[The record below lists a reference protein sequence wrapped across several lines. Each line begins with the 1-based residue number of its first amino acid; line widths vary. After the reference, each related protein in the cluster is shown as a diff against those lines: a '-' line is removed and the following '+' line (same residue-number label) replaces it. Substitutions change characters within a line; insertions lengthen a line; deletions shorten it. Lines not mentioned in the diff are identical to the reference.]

1 MLPGRKYVQISL
13 PKLLDPR
20 SSGPHTPVKQVN
32 DDGRRLATSADED
45 LGTTEQG
52 DTETLDDQ
60 CHGPASEGD
69 IKNMP
74 LCELNQFQAT
84 SPTVTAADVSHM
96 EVWKGTWEDSRGLAL
111 YWAEGRCSPKPFD
124 FCTGSEA
131 RFKARAEAFKKLERS
146 YVLQC
151 CSDAEGVWNDIGA
164 PVSPRRPPM
173 PALYHLREFGGHVT
187 LPWIW
192 DCTSGE
198 DFVRNWEGTVKTED
212 FRDKLMRC
220 AYWWIRR
227 KVNG

>member
-1 MLPGRKYVQISL
+1 MLPGRNYVKSRL
-13 PKLLDPR
+13 PKLLDPS

-32 DDGRRLATSADED
+32 YEQ
-45 LGTTEQG
+45 GTTEQG
-52 DTETLDDQ
+52 DTDALDDQ
-60 CHGPASEGD
+60 CHGPAYEGD
-69 IKNMP
+69 IDNMP

-111 YWAEGRCSPKPFD
+111 YWAEGRCSPKPFA
-124 FCTGSEA
+124 FYLGTEA
-131 RFKARAEAFKKLERS
+131 RFKARAEAFKNLERS
-146 YVLQC
+146 YVLQR
-151 CSDAEGVWNDIGA
+151 CSDADGVRNDIGA

-173 PALYHLREFGGHVT
+173 PTLYHLREFGDLVT
-187 LPWIW
+187 LPWSW